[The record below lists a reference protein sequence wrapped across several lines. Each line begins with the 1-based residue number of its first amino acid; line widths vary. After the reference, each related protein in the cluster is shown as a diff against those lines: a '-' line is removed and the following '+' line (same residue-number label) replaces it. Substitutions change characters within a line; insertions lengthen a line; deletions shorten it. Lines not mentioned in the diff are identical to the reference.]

1 MLGRQ
6 NTSDSA
12 SRVGRPT
19 LRSLNAATICAT
31 GSPPAWPRLSAA
43 MPACCAMADAPD
55 VLWLWIAAAPLA
67 YGRGAAR

>member
-1 MLGRQ
+1 M
-6 NTSDSA
+6 
-12 SRVGRPT
+12 
-19 LRSLNAATICAT
+19 RSLNAATICAT